1 MPEEVAADELQTA
14 SSSKYHRN
22 HAPYTA
28 RIKKM
33 MQADEDVGK
42 VAKASPILICECVGR
57 GDSASSEEFCR
68 ALGPCLKATYS
79 IPSQRM
85 HLFPRAA
92 KALDEFLHA
101 LLDGA
106 AAVAQ
111 ERGAKTLTSSHLC
124 VDEAPS

>member
-57 GDSASSEEFCR
+57 EESASSESF
-68 ALGPCLKATYS
+68 AGPLAPAWRLPVRSPASECISSLEQPRRWTNSYMLCWMAR
-79 IPSQRM
+79 QRSRKNAE
-85 HLFPRAA
+85 PR
-92 KALDEFLHA
+92 
-101 LLDGA
+101 
-106 AAVAQ
+106 
-111 ERGAKTLTSSHLC
+111 R
-124 VDEAPS
+124 